1 MEGLFTIIMLMLL
14 FAASNWLKRRAEP
27 EEPERWPDEAEPG
40 DQPPSHRRTTAPR
53 EPAARPVRSSWEE
66 ELRRLLEGEPP
77 RRLEPKPPPAPPPI
91 PPAVITPSRPIS
103 TPPSPPR
110 VTGVTPQ
117 GRVQTIGQTAL
128 LLGRTRELQ
137 RRATDELR
145 RAHAQIGGRPL
156 VSPLER
162 SQDRSEEIRRAHA
175 WFQSPQAARQAVI
188 ASVILGPPRA
198 SSPSDDLPGLTSRG
212 Q

>member
-27 EEPERWPDEAEPG
+27 EEPERWPDEMEPG
-40 DQPPSHRRTTAPR
+40 DQPPAHRRTTAPG
-53 EPAARPVRSSWEE
+53 EPTARPARSSWEE

-77 RRLEPKPPPAPPPI
+77 RRLEPKPPPPAPPPI
-91 PPAVITPSRPIS
+91 PPAVITPSRPVP
-103 TPPSPPR
+103 TPPR
-110 VTGVTPQ
+110 VTAVTPH

-156 VSPLER
+156 VSSLER
-162 SQDRSEEIRRAHA
+162 RHDQSEEIRRARA
-175 WFQSPQAARQAVI
+175 WFNSPQAARQAVI

-198 SSPSDDLPGLTSRG
+198 LTPSDDLPGLTSGG